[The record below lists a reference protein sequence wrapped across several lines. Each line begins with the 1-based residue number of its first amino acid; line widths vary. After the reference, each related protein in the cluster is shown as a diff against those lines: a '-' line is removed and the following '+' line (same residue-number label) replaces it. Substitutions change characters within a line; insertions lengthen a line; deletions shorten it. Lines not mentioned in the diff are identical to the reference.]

1 MRKPSR
7 DTISRLSLCLRI
19 LQELSKSRK
28 SNTISSG
35 DLARELG
42 ISSDQLRRD
51 LWYFGQF
58 GRRGVGYSVESL
70 KNKISEIL
78 GLNKNWK
85 VCICGMGN
93 LGSALLA
100 YKGFKEQNLNISACF
115 DNDPK
120 KAYKKKGNILIYPLE
135 DMKKVIKSMNIEIAI
150 IATPTAA
157 AQGILERLVC
167 CDIKAVLNFAPVKLT
182 VPAGVKLRNVDLST
196 ELFNLTYFLSQ

>member
-19 LQELSKSRK
+19 LQELSKTQK

-78 GLNKNWK
+78 GLNKSWK

-100 YKGFKEQNLNISACF
+100 YKGFKEQNLNIAACF

-120 KAYKKKGNILIYPLE
+120 KAHKKKGNIVIYPLDE
-135 DMKKVIKSMNIEIAI
+135 MKEVIKSSGIEIAI
-150 IATPTAA
+150 IATPTSA
-157 AQGILERLVC
+157 AQGVLERLVD
-167 CDIKAVLNFAPVKLT
+167 CDIKAVLNFAPVKLS